1 MDKAA
6 RTGSN
11 ANHESANAGERQ
23 ETVTRRVFRIS
34 ILSLIWVLGLLVVA
48 LAAGYWRLSQGPVSL
63 AFMGSSIEQAINGQL
78 GGLRIKLGQAEIELD
93 PETRTPT
100 VRTRN
105 LVLFG
110 PDGDVLASAP
120 KAGVTLD
127 KTRLLRGTI
136 SVTSLELIGPK
147 VSARRNLDG
156 SVTLGIEAVAANPE
170 QEIFVDMG
178 EAADPDGGATVLP
191 PVAKPVPPLSGS
203 RLLALLDQGGE
214 EGALSKLEEV
224 RISRG
229 ALKFFDEAND
239 ATWVAPQADLAFKRV
254 GSGFVL
260 AAKASVNSG
269 GEPWKLEASAT
280 YRRDQR
286 NYTANVVIENL
297 VLANVADEVFA
308 LSQFARVSL
317 PFSGHMEIEIAE
329 SGSITKAGGELFA
342 GKGRVALPDYLA
354 KAIDVD
360 EASMRISYNG
370 DNAPLEITESSILIE
385 GLRADVRGSFT
396 PKRAADG
403 RLTAIAFKLKSDNAR
418 VNPSGAGDDLFVDRV
433 EFAGEASMEQ
443 QRLDIDDLVVL
454 SSNTGVRLRGI
465 ITGGSKSPGIN
476 VAGRMR
482 DVSAGLL
489 KKLWPPVLTPKTRAW
504 ITDNVLKGRITDG
517 TFQVNFPPN
526 ALAKAQANKQLPKNV
541 VDVRFNM
548 EGVQSTYF
556 KGLPVLQQA
565 SGNAQ
570 LKDDVFTLTIDKGFV
585 ATASGAKVQV
595 DKGTFSA
602 TRLLSGAAPGTFSF
616 DVSGAVPA
624 LIEYA
629 AHPDLKMATGNL
641 GALPKIGGK
650 GAVNIG
656 LKFPLVKGVPREDV
670 EITTDVKL
678 IDTELKSI
686 VQGVDLTGGD
696 FAVEV
701 NPDSVSV
708 SGPAKL
714 NGVASRI
721 MWEKPRK
728 GGPARAVVETVMD
741 AKLRAKFGI
750 KLDEYLSGDIPIKA
764 VVVGEGENRTVDIEA
779 DLSGVPMKVAA
790 AGWSRPAVK
799 GTRATFRIVDEG
811 NGNRTVEDL
820 KVDGKGLRLR
830 GQVKLKPG
838 GFRVI
843 DMDEIRLS
851 EDDVFS
857 ARLEPSDDGMSLSL
871 SGNNFDA
878 RPYIKNLISPAKT
891 DGKTGNS
898 ETPKGPKF
906 IVNARMKSVTAH
918 RGETLR
924 NVKGTFVTRGTQIT
938 TASVEG
944 EFESGLPLTIRVTPI
959 DGGRELRV
967 ATNDGGAAI
976 RAANFYSKIAG
987 GEMEFYA
994 LMSNAPGS
1002 PIRNGLLSIR
1012 RFAVRNEAA
1021 LAELDER
1028 GRPKKSGPR
1037 VEGITFKRLDLPF
1050 TTDAEFVR
1058 LCKVSLKGPEIGF
1071 TANGLIRKRDGAID
1085 VTGAYFPLHGLNRAL
1100 SEIPLFGDILTGG
1113 KGEGVLGLT
1122 YAMGGTIA
1130 KPKYQI
1136 NPLSF
1141 IAPGVFRKLFEY
1153 EQNACRSSGKRA
1165 SAGN

>member
-1 MDKAA
+1 M
-6 RTGSN
+6 
-11 ANHESANAGERQ
+11 
-23 ETVTRRVFRIS
+23 TRRAFRITL
-34 ILSLIWVLGLLVVA
+34 LSLLWVLGILVVA

-63 AFMGSSIEQAINGQL
+63 AFLGSSIEQAINSQL
-78 GGLRIKLGQAEIELD
+78 GGLRIKLGDAEIELD
-93 PETRTPT
+93 PETRTPS

-105 LVLFG
+105 IVLYG

-127 KTRLLRGTI
+127 KARLLRGVV
-136 SVTSLELIGPK
+136 SVISLELIGPK

-156 SVTLGIEAVAANPE
+156 SVSLGIEAVAANPE
-170 QEIFVDMG
+170 QEIFVDELELTNPDAA
-178 EAADPDGGATVLP
+178 EAP
-191 PVAKPVPPLSGS
+191 PVPEKTAPPLSGS
-203 RLLALLDQGGE
+203 KLLALLDQGGE

-239 ATWVAPQADLAFKRV
+239 ATWIAPQADLAFKRV

-280 YRRDQR
+280 YRRSQR
-286 NYTANVVIENL
+286 NYTANVAIENL
-297 VLANVADEVFA
+297 VLASVADNVFA

-329 SGSITKAGGELFA
+329 SGVITKAGGELFA
-342 GKGRVALPDYLA
+342 GKGQVGLPDYLA
-354 KAIDVD
+354 KSIEVA
-360 EASMRISYNG
+360 EASMRIAYNG
-370 DNAPLEITESSILIE
+370 ENAPLEITESSILLE
-385 GLRADVRGSFT
+385 GLRADVRGTFT
-396 PKRAADG
+396 PKRAEDG

-418 VNPSGAGDDLFVDRV
+418 VNPVGEGDDLFVDKV

-443 QRLDIDDLVVL
+443 QRLDISDLVVL

-465 ITGGSKSPGIN
+465 ITGGEKSPGIN

-504 ITDNVLKGRITDG
+504 ITDNVQKGRITDG

-526 ALAKAQANKQLPKNV
+526 VLANAQANKQLPSNV
-541 VDVRFNM
+541 VDLQFNM
-548 EGVQSTYF
+548 AGVQSAYF

-565 SGNAQ
+565 SGNAR
-570 LKDDVFTLTIDKGFV
+570 LKDDVFTLTIDNGFV
-585 ATASGAKVQV
+585 ANESGAKVQV
-595 DKGTFSA
+595 DKGTFST

-616 DVSGAVPA
+616 DVSGGVPA
-624 LIEYA
+624 LLEFA
-629 AHPDLKMATGNL
+629 SHPDLKLATGEMDK
-641 GALPKIGGK
+641 LPKIGGR
-650 GAVNIG
+650 GEVNIG
-656 LKFPLVKGVPREDV
+656 LKFPLVKGVPRSEV
-670 EITTDVKL
+670 KITTDVKL
-678 IDTELKSI
+678 IDTELKS
-686 VQGVDLTGGD
+686 VMQGVDLTGGD
-696 FAVEV
+696 FTVAVKPESI
-701 NPDSVSV
+701 SVA
-708 SGPAKL
+708 GPAKL
-714 NGVASRI
+714 NGVPAQI
-721 MWEKPRK
+721 FWEKPRK
-728 GGPARAVVETVMD
+728 GGVLRAEVETIVD

-750 KLDEYLSGDIPIKA
+750 KLEEYLSGDIPVKA
-764 VVVGEGENRTVDIEA
+764 VILGEGADRTIDIEA
-779 DLSGVPMKVAA
+779 DLSDVPMKIAA
-790 AGWSRPAVK
+790 AGWSRLAVK

-811 NGNRTVEDL
+811 NGNRTVQDL
-820 KVDGKGLRLR
+820 KLDGKGLRLR

-857 ARLEPSDDGMSLSL
+857 ARLEPSDDGMSLTL
-871 SGNNFDA
+871 SGNTFDA
-878 RPYIKNLISPAKT
+878 RPYIKNLISPAKS
-891 DGKTGNS
+891 DGQGAGNGS
-898 ETPKGPKF
+898 SKGAKF
-906 IVNARMKSVTAH
+906 IVNARMKAVTAH

-924 NVKGTFVTRGTQIT
+924 NVKGTFVTRGNQIT
-938 TASVEG
+938 TASIEG
-944 EFESGLPLTIRVTPI
+944 EFESGLPLTIRVSPT
-959 DGGRELRV
+959 DGGREMRIF
-967 ATNDGGAAI
+967 TSDGGAAI
-976 RAANFYSKIAG
+976 RASNFYSKIAG

-1002 PIRNGLLSIR
+1002 PIRNGLLSLK
-1012 RFAVRNEAA
+1012 RFSVRNEAA
-1021 LAELDER
+1021 LAELDDR

-1037 VEGITFKRLDLPF
+1037 VDGVTFKKLELPF
-1050 TTDAEFVR
+1050 TTDGEFVR
-1058 LCKVSLKGPEIGF
+1058 LCKVSLRGPEIGF
-1071 TANGLIRKRDGAID
+1071 TANGLIRKKDGAID
-1085 VTGAYFPLHGLNRAL
+1085 ITGAYFPLHGLNRAL
-1100 SEIPLFGDILTGG
+1100 SEIPLLGDIFTGG

-1122 YAMGGTIA
+1122 YAMGGSIA

-1153 EQNACRSSGKRA
+1153 EQNACRGSAKRA